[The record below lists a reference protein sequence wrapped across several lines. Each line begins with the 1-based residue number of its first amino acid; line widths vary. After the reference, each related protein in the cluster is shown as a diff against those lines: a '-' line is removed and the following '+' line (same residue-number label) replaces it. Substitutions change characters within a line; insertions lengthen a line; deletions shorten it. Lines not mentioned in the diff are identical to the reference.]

1 MAGVQRQKDSKG
13 KWRYRIQFYDPTGK
27 RQSVWLGRVSC
38 NHANDVASH
47 IENLV
52 DAVKHGTTVPAKSLA
67 WLQVEA
73 TDKVSKRLADA
84 GLCNA
89 RERSTLGAF
98 IHGYIESRE
107 DASEN
112 TVRNFNNSRQKL
124 DDFFGAETA
133 LHDITTG
140 DADDWRQWLVNQKY
154 SEATIS
160 KAVKHA
166 KHFLLIAKRK
176 GLLRENPFHHLKAGG
191 EENESRKR
199 FIEHQIIDRAIEIAP
214 NTQWKLI
221 IALVRYG
228 GLRCPSEVLALTWAD
243 IDWEAGKITVT
254 SPKTKRQ
261 GKAYRVMPLFPEL
274 RQLLERAFEEAED
287 GTLYVITKYRQP
299 NANLRTQFERILKR
313 AGIEPWERLFQ
324 NLRASRETEL
334 ANEYPLHV
342 VTAWLGNTER
352 VASKHYLQVTDS
364 HFEQAQRAKTGAT
377 TCHSAPKPAPQESA
391 AHRGDS
397 QETKEPSEVTSQV
410 TFISTVSE
418 SGKVPPRGVEPLLP
432 D

>member
-13 KWRYRIQFYDPTGK
+13 KWRYRIQFYDTAGK
-27 RQSVWLGRVSC
+27 RHSVWLGRISS

-52 DAVKHGTTVPAKSLA
+52 DAAKHSSTVPAKTLA
-67 WLQVEA
+67 WVQDEA
-73 TDKVSKRLADA
+73 TDKVAERLAKA
-84 GLCNA
+84 GLCNP

-98 IHGYIESRE
+98 IESYIESRE

-112 TVRNFNNSRQKL
+112 TVRNFKNSRQKL
-124 DDFFGAETA
+124 IDHFGASKP
-133 LHDITTG
+133 LHEITTG
-140 DADDWRQWLVNQKY
+140 DADDWRQWLVNQ
-154 SEATIS
+154 SLSDATIS

-166 KHFLLIAKRK
+166 KHFLLMAKRK
-176 GLLRENPFHHLKAGG
+176 GLVRSNPFHHLRAGG

-199 FIEHQIIDRAIEIAP
+199 FIEQHIIDRAIESAP
-214 NTQWKLI
+214 DTQWKLI
-221 IALVRYG
+221 IALARYG
-228 GLRCPSEVLALTWAD
+228 GLRCPSEVLALSWAD
-243 IDWEAGKITVT
+243 VDWENGRITVT
-254 SPKTKRQ
+254 SPKTKKQ
-261 GKAYRVMPLFPEL
+261 GKAYRVVPLFPEL
-274 RQLLERAFEEAED
+274 RPLLERAFEEAED
-287 GTLYVITKYRQP
+287 GALYVITKYRQR

-313 AGIEPWERLFQ
+313 AGIESWERLFQ

-364 HFEQAQRAKTGAT
+364 HFEQAQRAKTGAI
-377 TCHSAPKPAPQESA
+377 TCHNVPKPAPQDSA
-391 AHRGDS
+391 ASRTVS
-397 QETKEPSEVTSQV
+397 QETKQPSGLTTQVPLFPTVTDIDQ
-410 TFISTVSE
+410 
-418 SGKVPPRGVEPLLP
+418 VPPRGVEPLSS

>member
-13 KWRYRIQFYDPTGK
+13 KWRYRIQFYDTAGK
-27 RQSVWLGRVSC
+27 RHSVWLGRVSS

-52 DAVKHGTTVPAKSLA
+52 DAAKHGSTVPAKTLA
-67 WLQVEA
+67 WLQDEA
-73 TDKVSKRLADA
+73 TDKVIERLSNA
-84 GLCNA
+84 GLCGS
-89 RERSTLGAF
+89 RERCTLGEF
-98 IHGYIESRE
+98 IQAYIESRE

-112 TVRNFNNSRQKL
+112 TVRNFSNSRQKL
-124 DDFFGAETA
+124 VDYFAAEKP

-140 DADDWRQWLVNQKY
+140 EADDWRQWLVNQKY
-154 SEATIS
+154 SDATIS

-166 KHFLLIAKRK
+166 KHFLLMAKRK
-176 GLLRENPFHHLKAGG
+176 GLVRLNPFHHLRAGG

-199 FIEHQIIDRAIEIAP
+199 FIEQHIIDRAIEMAP
-214 NTQWKLI
+214 DTQWKLI
-221 IALVRYG
+221 IALARYG
-228 GLRCPSEVLALTWAD
+228 GLRCPSEVLALSWAD
-243 IDWEAGKITVT
+243 VDWENRRITVT
-254 SPKTKRQ
+254 SPKTKKQ
-261 GKAYRVMPLFPEL
+261 GKAYRVVPLFPEL
-274 RQLLERAFEEAED
+274 RPLLERAFEEAED
-287 GTLYVITKYRQP
+287 GALYVITKYRQR

-313 AGIEPWERLFQ
+313 AGIESWERLFQ

-377 TCHSAPKPAPQESA
+377 TCHSVSKPAPQESA
-391 AHRGDS
+391 ASGTDS

-410 TFISTVSE
+410 TFIPTVSE
-418 SGKVPPRGVEPLLP
+418 SGEVPPRGVEPLLP